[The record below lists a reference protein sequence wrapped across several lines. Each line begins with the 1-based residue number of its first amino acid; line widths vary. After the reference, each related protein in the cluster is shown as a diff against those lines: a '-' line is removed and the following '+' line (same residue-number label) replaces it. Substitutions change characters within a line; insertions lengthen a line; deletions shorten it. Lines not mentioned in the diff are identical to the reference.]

1 MTNKENLKTE
11 EIRIKLEK
19 YFEGTS
25 SLEEEKELKA
35 YFTSAAV
42 SPELEQYRPLFTY
55 MEQASQEQTV
65 MPNLR
70 LQKPTL
76 SRWRISLV
84 AATFGGIVVLAGF
97 LFHRKEQEQMH
108 QAQLAYEQVYQALQI
123 VSSNYNKG
131 ADKLVYLKEFETTT
145 QKIVKTEKF

>member
-35 YFTSAAV
+35 YFTSAGVA
-42 SPELEQYRPLFTY
+42 SELEQYRPLFTY

-76 SRWRISLV
+76 SRWRIPLV
-84 AATFGGIVVLAGF
+84 AATFSGIVVLAGF